1 MATVIPY
8 LVLGA
13 MLMVRII
20 DPPIIQQARLLVFDT
35 YQQIAPRAFDPNL
48 PVKIVDIDDE
58 SLSRLGQWPWPRTI
72 LAKMVDRLAA
82 AGVAAIGF
90 DIVFAEPD
98 RTSPENILD
107 ILPQLPTDTGSLR
120 EAIGDLPAH
129 DALFADAI
137 AKAPVVTGFV
147 LTREGATKDPMPK
160 GTFAIAGDNPREF
173 LRGHD
178 AAVVSLDLLEATA
191 VGNGALNATPDRD
204 QIIRRVPLV
213 LRKGDQLYPSLAAEL
228 LRVAQGARSNVIKSS
243 GASGVESFGET
254 TGISEIRIGQLI
266 APTDGKGQLVIH
278 YTKHQQERYI
288 PAWMVLDDR
297 VDLSPLAGQIIL
309 VGTSAAGM
317 RDIRATPL
325 EQDFSGVEVHA
336 QVLEQIISQDFLY
349 RPDFAT
355 GLEIFY
361 ILFLGLTLIWLLPR
375 IGAVWS
381 LFIGSLATAIVVVGS
396 FYLFRDYGWVIDPV
410 APSLMV
416 FVLFLVETTLS
427 YLASEAARQQVR
439 GAFGRYLSPVVV
451 ERLARDPDQLELGGE
466 ERTMTLMF
474 ADIRGFTTISEI
486 LKDDPQELTKLINR
500 FLTPMTE
507 SVLATGGTIDKYI
520 GDCLMAFWNAPLDD
534 AEHAAH
540 ACQSAIDMQS
550 AVQNLNLRLME
561 EQAVEGQKSE
571 HDLRAQH
578 QAAGA
583 LLHGDGAE
591 QDLEKAA
598 TLLLENAEAGY
609 APSQYDLAKAYRDGR
624 GVALNDEEAV
634 VWFARAAE
642 QGVVK
647 AQRTLGV
654 RYAEGRGV
662 ELNRDL
668 AIKWLTLAAQEGLV
682 TARESLS
689 QLLGSVSEAEREL
702 GEKSARDWL
711 PKAEREPIIQL
722 NIGVGLSTGSC
733 VVGNMGSEQRFDYS
747 ALGDPVNLASRL
759 EGQTKAYGVS
769 TIIGESTR
777 MLAPSFAA
785 LEVDLI
791 AVKGRSEPVR
801 IYALLGDAEMAA
813 SESFKAQTA
822 RHERMLDAYRGQRWD
837 EAWGLLETC
846 SAQAPQL
853 TPLYDVYRDRIGYFR
868 SNAPGKY
875 WDFIYVAT
883 QK

>member
-1 MATVIPY
+1 
-8 LVLGA
+8 
-13 MLMVRII
+13 MLMLRII

-35 YQQIAPRAFDPNL
+35 YQQLSPRAFDPGL

-58 SLSRLGQWPWPRTI
+58 SLSRLGQWPWPRTV
-72 LAKMVDRLAA
+72 LAKMVERLAA
-82 AGVAAIGF
+82 AGVAAVGF

-98 RTSPENILD
+98 RTSPENVLD
-107 ILPQLPTDTGSLR
+107 ILPSLGADA
-120 EAIGDLPAH
+120 EALRQVIAALPAH
-129 DALFADAI
+129 DELFAEAI

-147 LTREGATKDPMPK
+147 LTREGAPADPLPK
-160 GTFAIAGDNPREF
+160 ATFAVAGDKPEVF
-173 LRGHD
+173 LDGFD
-178 AAVVSLDLLEATA
+178 SAVVSLDALEKAAT
-191 VGNGALNATPDRD
+191 GNGALNATPDRD

-254 TGISEIRIGQLI
+254 TGISEMRIGQLI
-266 APTDGKGQLVIH
+266 APTDNSGRIVVH
-278 YTKHQQERYI
+278 FTRHEQERYI

-297 VDLSPLAGQIIL
+297 VDLSPLAGQIVL
-309 VGTSAAGM
+309 VGTSAAGL

-325 EQDFSGVEVHA
+325 EQNFSGVEVHA

-349 RPDFAT
+349 RPDFAK

-361 ILFLGLTLIWLLPR
+361 ILFLGLALIWLLPR

-381 LFIGSLATAIVVVGS
+381 LAIGCLATVIVVVGS
-396 FYLFRDYGWVIDPV
+396 FYLFEMYGWVLDPV

-416 FVLFLVETTLS
+416 FVLFLVETVLS

-451 ERLARDPDQLELGGE
+451 ERLAQDPDQLELGGE

-500 FLTPMTE
+500 FLTPMTK

-540 ACQSAIDMQS
+540 ACRSALDMQA
-550 AVQNLNLRLME
+550 AVQALNAELMK
-561 EQAVEGQKSE
+561 EQAVEGQLSE

-578 QAAGA
+578 QAANA
-583 LLHGDGAE
+583 LLFGDGAGRDP
-591 QDLEKAA
+591 QKAA
-598 TLLLENAEAGY
+598 SLLIENAEAGY
-609 APSQYDLAKAYRDGR
+609 APSQYDLAKIYRDGR
-624 GVALNDEEAV
+624 GLEMDDEKALF
-634 VWFARAAE
+634 WFARAAD
-642 QGVVK
+642 QGIVK

-662 ELNRDL
+662 DRNRDL

-682 TARESLS
+682 TAQNSLA
-689 QLLGSVSEAEREL
+689 QLLGDVPEAEREM
-702 GEKSARDWL
+702 GEKLARDWA

-759 EGQTKAYGVS
+759 EGQTKTYGVS
-769 TIIGESTR
+769 IIVGENTR
-777 MLAPSFAA
+777 ALAPDFAA

-801 IYALLGDAEMAA
+801 IFALLGDAEMAKSDGFMA
-813 SESFKAQTA
+813 LLSE
-822 RHERMLDAYRGQRWD
+822 HEAMLAAYRGQKWD

-868 SNAPGKY
+868 ANAPGKY
-875 WDFIYVAT
+875 WDFVYVAT